1 MYHKM
6 NITLSNHTAYL
17 LEQLTDRAS
26 KKRFIEEAVKYYIDH
41 VGRKKIREQLQ
52 QGATKRAER
61 DLRLSQEWDS
71 LEDKIW

>member
-1 MYHKM
+1 
-6 NITLSNHTAYL
+6 
-17 LEQLTDRAS
+17 
-26 KKRFIEEAVKYYIDH
+26 VKYYIDH

-52 QGATKRAER
+52 QGTAKRAER